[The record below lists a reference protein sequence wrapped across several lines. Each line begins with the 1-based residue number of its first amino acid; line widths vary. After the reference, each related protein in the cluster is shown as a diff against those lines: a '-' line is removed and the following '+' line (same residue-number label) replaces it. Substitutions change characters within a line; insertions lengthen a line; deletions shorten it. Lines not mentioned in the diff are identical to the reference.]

1 MNNFNE
7 AMFKTKVDN
16 VFVKLHTAIILRDL
30 SSVKHFIS
38 NKVYDK
44 YQNYI
49 DKLINNKEIQMYD
62 ELNVK
67 DTKIINKYEDDN
79 KYIIEVEIIS
89 RYMDYVIDE
98 DSSNLIKGNNTSRVE
113 KTNKLVFVKNKDT
126 KEQKMARKC
135 PSCGANISVNTSGKC
150 EYCGSTYN
158 LEDYDFILD
167 EIITY

>member
-30 SSVKHFIS
+30 SGVKHFIS

-67 DTKIINKYEDDN
+67 DTKIINKYKDDN

-98 DSSNLIKGNNTSRVE
+98 DSSNLIRGNNTSRVE

>member
-98 DSSNLIKGNNTSRVE
+98 DSSNLIRGNNTSRVE

>member
-38 NKVYDK
+38 SKVYDK
-44 YQNYI
+44 YQTYI

-89 RYMDYVIDE
+89 RYMDYIIDE
-98 DSSNLIKGNNTSRVE
+98 DSSNLIRGNNTSRVE
-113 KTNKLVFVKNKDT
+113 RTNKLVFVKNKDT

-167 EIITY
+167 DITTY

>member
-89 RYMDYVIDE
+89 RYMDYIIDE
-98 DSSNLIKGNNTSRVE
+98 DSSNLIRGNNTSRVE